1 MLLRVVMSF
10 GLEKLARLA
19 VAFVEMVIAVGVV
32 ALLATIAVPGFL
44 RARKRS
50 RATQILNDL
59 RSIAR

>member
-1 MLLRVVMSF
+1 MSF

-50 RATQILNDL
+50 RTTQILNDL
-59 RSIAR
+59 RSIAG